1 LKPPVV
7 RLEGAMH
14 GEWCKDCSRHD
25 GPSTVKFAGGGGPKL
40 AMLLEGTDR
49 VLATALKNK
58 KRVTAEAQPRVP
70 MRHTVEDATEVPMST
85 LRRSAM
91 I

>member
-1 LKPPVV
+1 
-7 RLEGAMH
+7 MH

-49 VLATALKNK
+49 ELATAPKK
-58 KRVTAEAQPRVP
+58 KRVTAEAVKSSQVKSSQTRVP